1 MNIRS
6 GRPKRWVVI
15 VTVIAVVFI
24 CGLIAVGPA
33 YAPVKYGTVALIA
46 RFEGLTAVPRT
57 HPVGIHPQPAER
69 RVGHS
74 TRHRHHT
81 VDTRAPFGR
90 PGRVARVAL
99 RHVRNHSTLTM
110 TRASRHNPSRS

>member
-15 VTVIAVVFI
+15 VVAIAVVFI

-46 RFEGLTAVPRT
+46 RFGK
-57 HPVGIHPQPAER
+57 
-69 RVGHS
+69 
-74 TRHRHHT
+74 
-81 VDTRAPFGR
+81 

-99 RHVRNHSTLTM
+99 RHVP
-110 TRASRHNPSRS
+110 PSPPAPLPARDKGALSLSPPGRGPG